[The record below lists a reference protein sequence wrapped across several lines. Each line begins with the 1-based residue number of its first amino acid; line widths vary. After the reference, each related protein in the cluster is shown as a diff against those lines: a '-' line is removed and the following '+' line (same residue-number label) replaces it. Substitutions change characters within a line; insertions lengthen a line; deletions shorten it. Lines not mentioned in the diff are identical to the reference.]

1 MVTHYGRSW
10 DEVIDLALMSIRTT
24 VNDSTKVSPYLL
36 VYGKAPITV
45 HGVDISRRT
54 KENNYHSS
62 VDDLIKKIQEN
73 EELVKSNVN
82 DSQNRNIWYIN
93 LNENHVKFEPGSW
106 IRIRKQNPSA
116 FEPRYSQPM
125 KVIHEQIPG
134 TYLVE
139 DNKGKR
145 FPVHHDRLKAHV
157 IDEKYHKPPTEKRPL
172 ALNRE
177 NMNSIMTYMPSFSG
191 GRNVTCVD

>member
-10 DEVIDLALMSIRTT
+10 DEVIDHALMSIRTT

-62 VDDLIKKIQEN
+62 VDDLIKKIQEI

-82 DSQNRNIWYIN
+82 DSQNRNIWYYN

-116 FEPRYSQPM
+116 FEPRYLQT
-125 KVIHEQIPG
+125 HEGYSRTDTWDVPRG
-134 TYLVE
+134 
-139 DNKGKR
+139 
-145 FPVHHDRLKAHV
+145 
-157 IDEKYHKPPTEKRPL
+157 
-172 ALNRE
+172 
-177 NMNSIMTYMPSFSG
+177 
-191 GRNVTCVD
+191 